1 LPHLILLTIFSFS
14 FRCEQMTDSSI
25 SKPQAVSL
33 LVVTALLWSTGGIL
47 VKSINLNPF
56 AIAGARSL
64 IAALVIMMK
73 IRKPLFTW
81 SPYQWGGAVTYAA
94 TVILYVVANKLTT
107 AANVVLLMYTAP
119 LSVIAFAPW
128 FLGEKSS
135 VRDWLAVLSV
145 MTGIVIF
152 FLDKLSPAGFW
163 GNILAVLSGI
173 CFGWMTLFLR
183 KQKRGSPVESVL
195 LGNLIAAAVG
205 MPFLLGSEIPPVEE
219 IGLLLALGVLQLGV
233 SYLLYSRAIKHV
245 EAFQAVLVTMLEPIL
260 NPVWVFLLHGEQP
273 GQWAIAGGILVLSTL
288 AMHGLASSRSA
299 VSSSR

>member
-1 LPHLILLTIFSFS
+1 
-14 FRCEQMTDSSI
+14 MTDSSMPQ
-25 SKPQAVSL
+25 SKAVVL
-33 LVVTALLWSTGGIL
+33 LVITALLWSTGGFL

-64 IAALVIMMK
+64 IAALVITMM

-119 LSVIAFAPW
+119 ISVIAFAPW

-135 VRDWLAVLSV
+135 VRDWLAVLFI

-152 FLDKLSPAGFW
+152 FLDRLSPAGFL

-173 CFGWMTLFLR
+173 SFGWMTLFLR

-205 MPFLLGSEIPPVEE
+205 MPFLFRSEIPPVEE

-260 NPVWVFLLHGEQP
+260 NPVWVFLLHGERP
-273 GQWAIAGGILVLSTL
+273 SQWAIAGGILVLLTVAL
-288 AMHGLASSRSA
+288 HGLASNRSSTPSVRRTGGHGPA
-299 VSSSR
+299 P